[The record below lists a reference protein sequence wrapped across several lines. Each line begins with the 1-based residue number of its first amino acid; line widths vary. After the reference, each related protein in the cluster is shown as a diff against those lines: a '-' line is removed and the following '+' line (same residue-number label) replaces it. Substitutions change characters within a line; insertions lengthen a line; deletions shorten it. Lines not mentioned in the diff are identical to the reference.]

1 MQKNYQNA
9 TNQVQKA
16 LKESL
21 ASLRENLTNE
31 GLNIDKIATESMAVE
46 VVSFLLVECLTEE
59 RMAFHPF
66 DGAEKAHQDALKIV
80 KTAVIQYRGD
90 NLVPPQKHQ
99 IH

>member
-1 MQKNYQNA
+1 MQKYYQNA

-31 GLNIDKIATESMAVE
+31 GLNIEKIATESMAVE
-46 VVSFLLVECLTEE
+46 VVSFLLVECLTKE
-59 RMAFHPF
+59 RMAFHSF
-66 DGAEKAHQDALKIV
+66 DGAEKAREDALKIV
-80 KTAVIQYRGD
+80 KTAVIQYRGN
-90 NLVPPQKHQ
+90 NLVPPRKHQ